1 MDPDPPDPDETDGTN
16 KDQSP
21 PSPRKRL
28 ETKTASCTQ
37 ETCDFSERDD
47 KNFQCNQC
55 KRLIHYRCTG
65 LPLYQIHQFLTKKY
79 RNYVCVSCTQVPQHL
94 KTIIPR
100 PPAASKSKEVADL
113 EEIIK
118 ANETQIH
125 SLAETNRL
133 LQAEVRT
140 LTNDFNNEKAKSA
153 KGVEERTK
161 LVAEAKIMKKGIAEY
176 ENKITEYQQNAGAE
190 QGDGSLQHL
199 AQIVS
204 TKFEEVEKS
213 LKLSILAEVEKCN
226 QKFEEKLSEV
236 VTINKSYAES
246 LTNTNG
252 SVSATGSPVIPITPT
267 SPADLRAIMREEEN
281 EKLADETDKKRRACN
296 FIVHGV
302 PESDNPG
309 KEEVKKHDS
318 DFVVNLIR
326 DVGLTIEHKSIF
338 RLGGSGDLVKRLIK
352 VISN

>member
-1 MDPDPPDPDETDGTN
+1 
-16 KDQSP
+16 
-21 PSPRKRL
+21 
-28 ETKTASCTQ
+28 
-37 ETCDFSERDD
+37 
-47 KNFQCNQC
+47 
-55 KRLIHYRCTG
+55 
-65 LPLYQIHQFLTKKY
+65 
-79 RNYVCVSCTQVPQHL
+79 
-94 KTIIPR
+94 
-100 PPAASKSKEVADL
+100 
-113 EEIIK
+113 
-118 ANETQIH
+118 
-125 SLAETNRL
+125 
-133 LQAEVRT
+133 
-140 LTNDFNNEKAKSA
+140 
-153 KGVEERTK
+153 
-161 LVAEAKIMKKGIAEY
+161 MKKGIAEY

-246 LTNTNG
+246 LTNTDG

-302 PESDNPG
+302 SESANPG
-309 KEEVKKHDS
+309 NEEAKKH
-318 DFVVNLIR
+318 
-326 DVGLTIEHKSIF
+326 E
-338 RLGGSGDLVKRLIK
+338 SGRPH
-352 VISN
+352 